1 MVTVLYYFCVVNAL
15 YGDSVGPDG
24 FHYQSYIYLVAPI
37 QVALLNPI
45 GFFCMEY
52 SLQKTKNVRSKSTVS
67 FRALLTKTLW
77 NLIINPV
84 VNMTILGLLINLI
97 VSRAVHGGDSDYD
110 TNRNLKDWIKKFLT
124 LLGNAYNA
132 CALLY
137 LGICMVGKL
146 KDFNG
151 LLVLKSMLLC
161 SAKMLV

>member
-1 MVTVLYYFCVVNAL
+1 M
-15 YGDSVGPDG
+15 
-24 FHYQSYIYLVAPI
+24 VAPI

-52 SLQKTKNVRSKSTVS
+52 TLQKAKNVRSRSSVS
-67 FRALLTKTLW
+67 IRALLTKTIW

-84 VNMTILGLLINLI
+84 INMTVLGLIINLI
-97 VSRAVHGGDSDYD
+97 VSQGIHGGDSDYD
-110 TNRNLKDWIKKFLT
+110 TNSNLKDWIKKFLT

-151 LLVLKSMLLC
+151 LLVLKSVLLC
-161 SAKMLV
+161 SAKM